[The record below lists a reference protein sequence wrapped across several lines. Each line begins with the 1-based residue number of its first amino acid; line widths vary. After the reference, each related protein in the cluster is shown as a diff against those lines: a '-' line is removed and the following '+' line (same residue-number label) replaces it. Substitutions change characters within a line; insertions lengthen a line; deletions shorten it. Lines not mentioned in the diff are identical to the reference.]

1 MRTISPGGFDF
12 WFGPW
17 VLPDKYKL
25 VQYPLKDGDEIQIRN
40 PTIFLM
46 IPLIVHINSAQL
58 PEPLIVPRVMTIK
71 DVKIMLQWPWL
82 EIFGDW
88 PVRLEIFEGKPS
100 DGLVPLG
107 DMIKVGELED
117 THVQSLWER
126 CWTRGKPR
134 RCALCA
140 GRKGLASIL
149 TRWTLIYSHN
159 FPRILDF

>member
-46 IPLIVHINSAQL
+46 IPLIVHIHSAQL
-58 PEPLIVPRVMTIK
+58 PEPLIVPKVMTIK
-71 DVKIMLQWPWL
+71 DVKIMLQWPRL
-82 EIFGDW
+82 ELFGDW
-88 PVRLEIFEGKPS
+88 PVRLEIFEGEPS
-100 DGLVPLG
+100 DGMVPLG

-117 THVQSLWER
+117 MHFQSLWAKMLDTGQTSSLR
-126 CWTRGKPR
+126 PLRGE
-134 RCALCA
+134 
-140 GRKGLASIL
+140 KGVGLH
-149 TRWTLIYSHN
+149 SHTMDLN
-159 FPRILDF
+159 LLS